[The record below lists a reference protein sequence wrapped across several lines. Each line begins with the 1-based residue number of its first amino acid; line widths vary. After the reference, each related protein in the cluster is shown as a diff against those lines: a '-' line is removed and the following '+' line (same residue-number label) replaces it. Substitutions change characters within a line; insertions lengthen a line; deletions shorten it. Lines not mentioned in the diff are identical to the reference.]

1 MRVPARFHSAPAD
14 SPRRSLPT
22 ACVPLVCP
30 TEDGAFPHS
39 APRQGISRLRKE
51 KVMSK
56 TCGDTARF
64 HRIRKQK
71 INRRAKNRI
80 LQAEIAARKAE
91 KAAKPAA

>member
-1 MRVPARFHSAPAD
+1 VSAGAFRVL
-14 SPRRSLPT
+14 RRWIVR
-22 ACVPLVCP
+22 AAV
-30 TEDGAFPHS
+30 AFPHS
-39 APRQGISRLRKE
+39 APRQGIFHSRKE
-51 KVMSK
+51 IVMSK

-64 HRIRKQK
+64 HRLRKQK

>member
-1 MRVPARFHSAPAD
+1 VPARFAFCVSGFSAPQFTH
-14 SPRRSLPT
+14 PRVSLK
-22 ACVPLVCP
+22 
-30 TEDGAFPHS
+30 DGALPHS

-64 HRIRKQK
+64 HRLRKQK

-91 KAAKPAA
+91 KAAKPTA

>member
-1 MRVPARFHSAPAD
+1 MSAGAFSHSAPVD
-14 SPRRSLPT
+14 FPRRSLPT
-22 ACVPLVCP
+22 ACVLGVSIK
-30 TEDGAFPHS
+30 DGALPHS

-71 INRRAKNRI
+71 INRRARNRA